1 MMKKV
6 QSLQILS
13 SCFSLRRTFF
23 HLISLICYSSLVSKN
38 CAQFTSNDAKLRILR
53 SLFSPYPLFSSV
65 NCAIPA
71 ACYGNT
77 VNSYNSAR
85 PDQLTS
91 ASNTGYIYFP
101 ANRPLTSAPSTPYY
115 YNQRPVAYHNNPYPY
130 YPPVNYYESNYPYS
144 HSYPPGYIHTENDA
158 YRYPGSSHYGYPMY
172 GQGSTTYS
180 WPSSSLITKLKEK
193 DVEPKYMGRGT
204 VNALNNGI
212 TDMSCN
218 FNDPTYR
225 AVSNAA
231 WVKIIGPY
239 NYHEPVPPF
248 ECSQQDCS
256 LVYMNGGQNLRYRA
270 LTNGPMATLRIYETQ
285 PADRGIY
292 RCTITGQS
300 SDGRTH
306 TLYQVVEFAN

>member
-1 MMKKV
+1 MKRI
-6 QSLQILS
+6 QRLQNS
-13 SCFSLRRTFF
+13 SWFSSRGTFF
-23 HLISLICYSSLVSKN
+23 HLIPLICYSSLVSKN
-38 CAQFTSNDAKLRILR
+38 CAQFASNEAKLRILR
-53 SLFSPYPLFSSV
+53 SLFNPYPLFSNV
-65 NCAIPA
+65 NCGIPT
-71 ACYGNT
+71 ACYGT
-77 VNSYNSAR
+77 GNSYNSAR

-91 ASNTGYIYFP
+91 ASNTGYIHFP
-101 ANRPLTSAPSTPYY
+101 ANRPLISAPSAPYY
-115 YNQRPVAYHNNPYPY
+115 YNQRPVAYHNPYPYY
-130 YPPVNYYESNYPYS
+130 YPPVNYESNYPYS
-144 HSYPPGYIHTENDA
+144 HTYPPGYIHTENDA
-158 YRYPGSSHYGYPMY
+158 YKHPGSSYYGYPMY
-172 GQGSTTYS
+172 GLGSATYS

-204 VNALNNGI
+204 VNALNSGI
-212 TDMSCN
+212 TDMTCN
-218 FNDPTYR
+218 FNDPSYR

-256 LVYMNGGQNLRYRA
+256 LVYMNGGHNLRYRA

-285 PADRGIY
+285 PSDRGIY

-300 SDGRTH
+300 SDGRTQ